1 MIKLS
6 RGKKILLWGIAIV
19 LVMLI
24 AEALAYII
32 YESREEPRLHVSVIL
47 SSAQTDRWEN
57 LRLGAEQAAG
67 ERRTEINI
75 ITMSVNAD
83 AQEQIAVINRE
94 LVNGTDAVII
104 EAADSR
110 LVEEYFHT
118 VACDVPVIF
127 LYSGSEHME
136 DAWYVAVDNYEMG
149 HALAEDIIEKEWKWV
164 KVAIVL
170 DDMQK
175 QCVAERYQGVYD
187 ALADYADEVVIWEKD
202 DTIEESTLPLFLQE
216 KMIEEAVDVVV
227 TLDNQRTEAII
238 DAAQNLNKDIR
249 IYGIGNSD
257 KVVHYLDEG
266 LVKAIAYP
274 NDFSAGYLSMN
285 IILQKKRQ
293 DKGTSIVEYK
303 IVDREKMYTQEYEK
317 VIFPFVK

>member
-136 DAWYVAVDNYEMG
+136 DAWYVA
-149 HALAEDIIEKEWKWV
+149 
-164 KVAIVL
+164 
-170 DDMQK
+170 
-175 QCVAERYQGVYD
+175 
-187 ALADYADEVVIWEKD
+187 
-202 DTIEESTLPLFLQE
+202 
-216 KMIEEAVDVVV
+216 
-227 TLDNQRTEAII
+227 
-238 DAAQNLNKDIR
+238 
-249 IYGIGNSD
+249 
-257 KVVHYLDEG
+257 
-266 LVKAIAYP
+266 
-274 NDFSAGYLSMN
+274 
-285 IILQKKRQ
+285 
-293 DKGTSIVEYK
+293 
-303 IVDREKMYTQEYEK
+303 
-317 VIFPFVK
+317 